1 MEIGADNETEIFI
14 SEMVVKIMKLKY
26 SPVHINTQETYI
38 EYIDANTISIDGKT
52 YEFDL
57 DTVIW
62 DDVSTQTNGV
72 ILEAKRVDGELWLI
86 VRRYYTDLKWPDWD
100 TGDYHD
106 IKG

>member
-1 MEIGADNETEIFI
+1 
-14 SEMVVKIMKLKY
+14 MKLKY
-26 SPVHINTQETYI
+26 SPVYNDSQNTTIRYFDE
-38 EYIDANTISIDGKT
+38 NTTLVDGKT

-62 DDVSTQTNGV
+62 DDVSAQTDGV
-72 ILEAKRVDGELWLI
+72 ILEAKRVDGELWLV

>member
-1 MEIGADNETEIFI
+1 
-14 SEMVVKIMKLKY
+14 MKLKY
-26 SPVHINTQETYI
+26 SPIYNDNQNTII
-38 EYIDANTISIDGKT
+38 EYIDENTILVDGET

-62 DDVSTQTNGV
+62 DDISAQTNGV
-72 ILEAKRVDGELWLI
+72 ILEVKRVDGELCLT
-86 VRRYYTDLKWPDWD
+86 VRRYYTDIISPDWD